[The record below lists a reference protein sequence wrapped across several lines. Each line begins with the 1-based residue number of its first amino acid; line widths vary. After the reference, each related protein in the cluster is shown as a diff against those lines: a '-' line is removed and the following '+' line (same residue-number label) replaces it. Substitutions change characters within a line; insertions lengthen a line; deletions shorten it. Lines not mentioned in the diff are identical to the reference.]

1 MIILFIQKNLDGSLS
16 LSKTKKVFNFW
27 KKNKK
32 NLIKKVKSKVMKF
45 DLLISDSVPH
55 VFDAANELNIKA
67 LNISHFTWDWFY
79 LKTFKRDMIYN
90 ELVKSYKKSDI
101 FIFPPLTDPEILKI
115 YKKKIKKIN
124 FIVTDSFVKKRFPLF
139 KKKKKCLNV

>member
-1 MIILFIQKNLDGSLS
+1 
-16 LSKTKKVFNFW
+16 
-27 KKNKK
+27 
-32 NLIKKVKSKVMKF
+32 MKF

-67 LNISHFTWDWFY
+67 FNISHFTWDWFY

-101 FIFPPLTDPEILKI
+101 FIFFHL
-115 YKKKIKKIN
+115 
-124 FIVTDSFVKKRFPLF
+124 
-139 KKKKKCLNV
+139 